1 MEHVH
6 HPNKF
11 PVPSQSVS
19 LLPLPA
25 SGNSD
30 LISVSITLPSL
41 ECHRGFPSG
50 SAVRNLSASA
60 GDAGSVSGSG
70 RSFGIGAGYLP
81 QYSCLGNL
89 SYGQRSLV
97 CCSSWSWVA
106 ELYMT
111 ELACTYTCAS
121 SVCNGSGFWS
131 ALILLPR
138 TRSDHWLHAWI
149 HFTGGSMVKSLPA
162 SAGDV
167 GSIPGSGRFP
177 GEGNGN
183 PLWYSCLENA
193 MNRGAWQAVVYGVA
207 KNRTQPSN

>member
-1 MEHVH
+1 M
-6 HPNKF
+6 
-11 PVPSQSVS
+11 
-19 LLPLPA
+19 
-25 SGNSD
+25 
-30 LISVSITLPSL
+30 
-41 ECHRGFPSG
+41 
-50 SAVRNLSASA
+50 VRNLSANA

-70 RSFGIGAGYLP
+70 RSFGVGAGHLP

-111 ELACTYTCAS
+111 EHACTYSCAS

-138 TRSDHWLHAWI
+138 TRSDHWLRAWI
-149 HFTGGSMVKSLPA
+149 HFTGGSVVKNLPA

-167 GSIPGSGRFP
+167 GLIPGSGRFP

-183 PLWYSCLENA
+183 PLQYSCLENA
-193 MNRGAWQAVVYGVA
+193 MNRGAWQAVVHGVA
-207 KNRTQPSN
+207 KSRTQLSN